1 MNILGRVSV
10 FPTLPKRIDRLYD
23 LAYNLW
29 WSWTPEAQALYS
41 VLDPD
46 LWSRVNHNPVRMLSE
61 VEPRRLEA
69 VAADEDYLERFDQ
82 IVRQFDAYMSR
93 EDTWFRRTFPQLG
106 GKTIAY
112 FSAEFGLHESL
123 PIYSGGLGILA
134 GDHIKESSDLGLPF
148 VGIGFLYPQGYF
160 TQRIGRD
167 GMQEAYYDKLAFGT
181 VAATHAFGQDGKE
194 IEIAVE
200 LPGRTIYAKVWKVQI
215 GRVAL
220 YLMDTDVPGNAPAD
234 RELSARLYGGD
245 QEIRISQELVLG
257 IGGLRV
263 VRALGLDPSVF
274 HMNDSHPVFMVLE
287 RARELVEQGL
297 PFDVARE
304 MVRASTVFTTHT
316 PVPAGNETF
325 GYDLIDKYFSTFWPR
340 LGLAREQFHDLARQ
354 QMSWGS
360 VFSLTIL
367 ALRFSSL
374 HNGVSRL
381 HGAVA
386 RGMWHFLWPGITE
399 DQVPI
404 TSITNGVH
412 TSTWLSRDMR
422 AVYDRYLRHDWDDY
436 RADPK
441 TWQPIREVPDD
452 ELWVAHQIRKDKL
465 LTYLR
470 NHLRGHRGRL
480 GEGPNQLS
488 ETQTLGNPQALSIGF
503 ARRFATYKRATL
515 IFRDRERLL
524 RILNNPERPVQIV
537 FAGKAHPKDD
547 PGKDLIRQVY
557 QLSRAPEFAGKIFF
571 LENYDIHMARYILS
585 GVDLWL
591 NNPIRPHEAS
601 GTSGMK
607 AALNGVPN
615 CSILDGWWAEGFN
628 GKNGWAI
635 GEERAY
641 QDQET
646 QNQADADDLYDTLEH
661 EIIPTFFD
669 RGQDNVPH
677 GWVAVMKEAIASCAP
692 LFSMARQVQE
702 YAERFY
708 VPTELRNASFST
720 DGYEKARALAE
731 WKQQVRASW
740 NELSVAVQGP
750 RDARFGV
757 GDKLEVVA
765 EIYLGKLRP
774 EDLEVE
780 LVLGRDNDWE
790 VEETGHVRLQ
800 RVERDVSGS
809 YDNIVSFGGS
819 WTVDHGGS
827 MVYGVRVVPH
837 HPNLAT
843 KYELGLVR
851 WA

>member
-41 VLDPD
+41 VLDPE

-69 VAADEDYLERFDQ
+69 VAADEEYLERFDQ

-167 GMQEAYYDKLAFGT
+167 GMQEANYDKLTFGT

-452 ELWVAHQIRKDKL
+452 ELWAAHQIRKDKL
-465 LTYLR
+465 LDVLC
-470 NHLRGHRGRL
+470 
-480 GEGPNQLS
+480 
-488 ETQTLGNPQALSIGF
+488 
-503 ARRFATYKRATL
+503 AT
-515 IFRDRERLL
+515 IC
-524 RILNNPERPVQIV
+524 
-537 FAGKAHPKDD
+537 AGTA
-547 PGKDLIRQVY
+547 
-557 QLSRAPEFAGKIFF
+557 
-571 LENYDIHMARYILS
+571 
-585 GVDLWL
+585 
-591 NNPIRPHEAS
+591 
-601 GTSGMK
+601 
-607 AALNGVPN
+607 
-615 CSILDGWWAEGFN
+615 
-628 GKNGWAI
+628 
-635 GEERAY
+635 
-641 QDQET
+641 
-646 QNQADADDLYDTLEH
+646 
-661 EIIPTFFD
+661 
-669 RGQDNVPH
+669 
-677 GWVAVMKEAIASCAP
+677 
-692 LFSMARQVQE
+692 
-702 YAERFY
+702 
-708 VPTELRNASFST
+708 
-720 DGYEKARALAE
+720 
-731 WKQQVRASW
+731 
-740 NELSVAVQGP
+740 
-750 RDARFGV
+750 
-757 GDKLEVVA
+757 
-765 EIYLGKLRP
+765 
-774 EDLEVE
+774 
-780 LVLGRDNDWE
+780 
-790 VEETGHVRLQ
+790 
-800 RVERDVSGS
+800 
-809 YDNIVSFGGS
+809 GGS
-819 WTVDHGGS
+819 AKGRTSSRKRKHSATRRHCRSALLAGS
-827 MVYGVRVVPH
+827 QPTSAPR
-837 HPNLAT
+837 
-843 KYELGLVR
+843 
-851 WA
+851 